1 VGLRFSIF
9 MLLSIGLMF
18 ADHRHYLQPVRQALS
33 WVVLPLQYLINQPF
47 QMVYTIS
54 ARLQTQKE
62 LYRENQ
68 QLRAKQLLLEFQLQ
82 RMDSLETENSRLQ
95 ALLGAK
101 SPTNDKA
108 LMAEIIHVASNPYAQ
123 QITLNKGSR
132 DGVYEGQ
139 PVVDA
144 HGIVGQVLKVNTFTS
159 DVLLITDITHA
170 IPVQNVRSGFR
181 AIAIGTGNSQELEL
195 SHVASSANF
204 KVGDLLMTSGL
215 GDRFPSGY
223 AVGTVSEVDT
233 NPGAPFMR
241 IKIKPAA
248 ELDKMREVLLVFVPP
263 PVNEDELKEVQD
275 ENFMGPALE
284 SIKP

>member
-1 VGLRFSIF
+1 MSCLK
-9 MLLSIGLMF
+9 
-18 ADHRHYLQPVRQALS
+18 
-33 WVVLPLQYLINQPF
+33 
-47 QMVYTIS
+47 
-54 ARLQTQKE
+54 TQKE

-82 RMDSLETENSRLQ
+82 RMDSLETENARLQ

-123 QITLNKGSR
+123 QITLNKGLR
-132 DGVYEGQ
+132 DGIYEGQ

-144 HGIVGQVLKVNTFTS
+144 HGIVGQVLKVNTFSS

-170 IPVQNVRSGFR
+170 IPVQNDRSGFR
-181 AIAIGTGNSQELEL
+181 AIAIGTGDSQGLEL
-195 SHVASSANF
+195 SHVANSADF

-233 NPGAPFMR
+233 NPGAPFML

-248 ELDKMREVLLVFVPP
+248 QLDKMREVLLVFVPP
-263 PVNEDELKEVQD
+263 PVKEEVKDVQD
-275 ENFMGPALE
+275 ENFMGPQPK
-284 SIKP
+284 SHKP

>member
-1 VGLRFSIF
+1 VGLRFSGL
-9 MLLSIGLMF
+9 MLLSILLMF
-18 ADHRHYLQPVRQALS
+18 ADHRHYLQPIRQALS
-33 WVVLPLQYLINQPF
+33 WVVFPLQYFIDQPF
-47 QMVYTIS
+47 QLAHTIS

-62 LYRENQ
+62 LFRENQ

-82 RMDSLETENSRLQ
+82 RMDSLETENARLQ

-101 SPTNDKA
+101 PTTNDKA
-108 LMAEIIHVASNPYAQ
+108 LMAEIIYVASNPYSQ
-123 QITLNKGSR
+123 QITLNKGAR

-144 HGIVGQVLKVNTFTS
+144 YGVVGQVLKVNYITS

-170 IPVQNVRSGFR
+170 IPVQNDRSGVR
-181 AIAIGTGNSQELEL
+181 AIAVGTGDAQGLEL
-195 SHVASSANF
+195 SHIANSADF
-204 KVGDLLMTSGL
+204 KVGDLLITSGL

-248 ELDKMREVLLVFVPP
+248 QLDKIREVLLVFVPEP
-263 PVNEDELKEVQD
+263 ANEEEVQAED
-275 ENFMGPALE
+275 FMGPQPK
-284 SIKP
+284 SVKP